1 MTNQMNRIKTMTI
14 AALLCAV
21 GILIPMYFPKIII
34 GPASF
39 TLASHVPIFIAMF
52 ISPTVAISVAII
64 TTFGFFIA
72 GFPLVIVLRAL
83 THLLF
88 AALGSYLLKKKGTL
102 LNNVKTAFLYSFG
115 ISLLHALAEVVVV
128 TFFFFGGKVSEAFL
142 ESGYVKSV
150 LLMIGVGGLI
160 HSMVD
165 LSIAVFVWMPL
176 QQVLSIPANLKIRRN
191 YAK

>member
-88 AALGSYLLKKKGTL
+88 AALGSYLLKRKGTL
-102 LNNVKTAFLYSFG
+102 LNNMKTAILYSFG